1 MSGHQVLNDPDGVL
15 DDELPLD
22 REPHQLLVRAVLAVS
37 DPAALAPADCTQ
49 IALQLTGHARIV
61 ARDVEQLAGQLPE
74 RDGRRLFAEDVL
86 QSARA
91 RLATPLEP
99 NLRCVQ
105 GRARIVPDLY
115 ARLDRLS
122 TPRPVPD

>member
-1 MSGHQVLNDPDGVL
+1 MSGHQVLHDPDGVL
-15 DDELPLD
+15 DAELPLD
-22 REPHQLLVRAVLAVS
+22 REPHQLLVRAVLAVT
-37 DPAALAPADCTQ
+37 DPAGLAPADCEQ

-86 QSARA
+86 RSARE
-91 RLATPLEP
+91 RLALPLEP
-99 NLRCVQ
+99 DLRCLQ
-105 GRARIVPDLY
+105 GRARIVRDLY
-115 ARLDRLS
+115 ARLDRLN

>member
-1 MSGHQVLNDPDGVL
+1 MSGHQVLHDPDGLL
-15 DDELPLD
+15 DGELPLD
-22 REPHQLLVRAVLAVS
+22 REPHQLLVRAVLAVT
-37 DPAALAPADCTQ
+37 DPAGLAPADCSQ
-49 IALQLTGHARIV
+49 IGLQLTGHARIV

-86 QSARA
+86 RQARE

-99 NLRCVQ
+99 DLRCVQ
-105 GRARIVPDLY
+105 GRARIVRDLY

-122 TPRPVPD
+122 TPRPVPG